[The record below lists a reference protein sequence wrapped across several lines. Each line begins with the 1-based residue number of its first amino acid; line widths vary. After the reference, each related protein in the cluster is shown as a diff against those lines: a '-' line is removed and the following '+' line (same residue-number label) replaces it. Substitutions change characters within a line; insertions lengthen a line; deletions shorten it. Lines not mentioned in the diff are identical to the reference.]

1 LSKLFKDGVEK
12 TEYIDI
18 KQEIKKP
25 ELTVEYDEKN
35 VKQYSPFVA
44 GHRVLRIRVRNKGD
58 EEAKECEGRIE
69 AFDYDGNRLL
79 EEQYLRWTK
88 RNVTAM
94 KVPPHDSVFLCVVF
108 STENGIDD
116 YLAFASTTKSSDFS
130 KPPKLKDGLKVGK
143 CKLRIRIKPLNLNTA
158 LYVLFDLNI
167 KENWKEILQKQQTY

>member
-1 LSKLFKDGVEK
+1 LLDFRKLVGIAIIIILVFLLLAILAYGLVNLPDFYTGVAVTLVGMIAAIGYWTYRPELSKLFKDGVEK

-35 VKQYSPFVA
+35 VKQYSPFVD

-94 KVPPHDSVFLCVVF
+94 KVPPHDSVFLV
-108 STENGIDD
+108 
-116 YLAFASTTKSSDFS
+116 
-130 KPPKLKDGLKVGK
+130 
-143 CKLRIRIKPLNLNTA
+143 
-158 LYVLFDLNI
+158 
-167 KENWKEILQKQQTY
+167 